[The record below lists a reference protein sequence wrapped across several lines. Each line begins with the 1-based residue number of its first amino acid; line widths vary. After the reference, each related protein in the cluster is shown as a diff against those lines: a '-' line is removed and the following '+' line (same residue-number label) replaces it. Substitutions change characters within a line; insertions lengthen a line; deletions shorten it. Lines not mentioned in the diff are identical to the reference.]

1 MLRTLRR
8 RSVVSHLLP
17 LVLMLPLLGIV
28 LINVIETQVLL
39 PSLEQEL
46 TGQGHLIAALAQ
58 EQPTIFVE
66 RAQGAAFVMRLRPPN
81 ADLKLLDTTGHLLAS
96 TDPLDVARLGV
107 QLQVGIQAAQEGQ
120 STVVN
125 NYSQRLG
132 DEIIGVVVPVVDSQA
147 RLVGIVRLTYPLRY
161 INQRVLTLRY
171 IVLGVSLV
179 AIVVGGAVGSVL
191 AVALQRPLEELRQA
205 VDQLGDEE
213 HLRPLPESGPQEIG
227 QLIRAFNTLV
237 DRLQALNAAR
247 RQLLANLVHELGRPL
262 GALESAA
269 YALRGGAN
277 QDEAL
282 RRDLFAGMENE
293 IHRLTRL
300 LDDLTGLYDQVTGGL
315 ELERQDV
322 ALGRWLPEVL
332 APWQSA
338 AQQAGLAWECKLAPD
353 LPTSSV
359 DADRLGQAIGNLL
372 SNAIKY
378 TPSGGAITV
387 RAGVTNGM
395 AWIQVEDTGPGI
407 APEEQQRIL
416 EPFQRGQPGQ
426 RFPQG
431 MGLGLTIAR
440 DLILA
445 HGGRLEVDSAPGRG
459 SRFTLWL
466 PIPTSQA

>member
-8 RSVVSHLLP
+8 RSIVSHLLP
-17 LVLMLPLLGIV
+17 LVLTLPLLGIV
-28 LINVIETQVLL
+28 LIDAVERQVLL
-39 PSLEQEL
+39 PGLEQEL
-46 TGQGHLIAALAQ
+46 AGQALLIAALAQ
-58 EQPTIFVE
+58 EQPAVFTDH
-66 RAQGAAFVMRLRPPN
+66 AQGAAFVTRLHPAN
-81 ADLKLLDTTGHLLAS
+81 SDLKLLDTSGHLLVS
-96 TDPLDVARLGV
+96 TDPLDDARLGV
-107 QLQVGIQAAQEGQ
+107 QLQFGIQEAQQGQ
-120 STVVN
+120 STIIN

-132 DEIIGVVVPVVDSQA
+132 DELIGAVVPVMDPQA
-147 RLVGIVRLTYPLRY
+147 RLLGIVRLTYQLRY

-171 IVLGVSLV
+171 IVLGVSLI
-179 AIVVGGAVGSVL
+179 AIVVGGVVGSVL
-191 AVALQRPLEELRQA
+191 AVALQRPLEKLRQA
-205 VDQLGDEE
+205 VDQLGGGEQW
-213 HLRPLPESGPQEIG
+213 RPLPESGPQEIG

-262 GALESAA
+262 GALGSAV
-269 YALRGGAN
+269 YALGSGAD

-282 RRDLFAGMENE
+282 RRDLLAGMNDE

-300 LDDLTGLYDQVTGGL
+300 LDDLTGLRDQVSGGL
-315 ELERQDV
+315 ELVRQDV
-322 ALGRWLPEVL
+322 ALDSWLPQVL
-332 APWQSA
+332 APWQQA
-338 AQQAGLAWECKLAPD
+338 AQRAGLNWHSELEPR
-353 LPTSSV
+353 LPTLSV
-359 DADRLGQAIGNLL
+359 DADRLGQALGNLL

-378 TPSGGAITV
+378 TSSGGAITA
-387 RAGVTNGM
+387 RAGVTKGM

-416 EPFQRGQPGQ
+416 EPFQRGQPDQ

-445 HGGRLEVDSAPGRG
+445 HGGRLEVDSAPGLG